1 MNTNRASRSRKVVI
15 HPYLAFVRLHLEYR
29 TFWWHINKKKQFFPP
44 RVIMNWNRVQRG
56 CEISV
61 LKDTENLNG
70 HGSEQPSLTV
80 KLMMFC

>member
-1 MNTNRASRSRKVVI
+1 
-15 HPYLAFVRLHLEYR
+15 
-29 TFWWHINKKKQFFPP
+29 
-44 RVIMNWNRVQRG
+44 MNWNTVQRG